1 MAYTEREARKLV
13 VEAGRRLL
21 ERGLV
26 ARTWGNIS
34 ARVSDTHF
42 IITPSGMAYDTMTE
56 DQLVLVDGRDGSYQG
71 ERKPSSERGIHADA
85 YRLRPEVN
93 FVIHTH
99 QDMAS
104 VCSTAGRDLTADH
117 PLLGGRVPCA
127 AYGLPSSKALRR
139 AAERV
144 VAGYPDS
151 PAFLLRSHG
160 ALCLGRDMEDAFAV
174 SAALEEVCARQ
185 IQSVLDTPSL
195 PARIPDYGESVLEGD
210 AFRLMIGERERI
222 FSLDEARLP
231 PPRRP
236 PRRHLPRRP
245 GESGPP
251 RSGPGCDRGERV
263 PPHPAAHGGRPGPD
277 RRGGYPLGAAGA
289 RSGGPGPAGAKRR
302 TAAGGRGAVRGPRP
316 GGGRGGVPPP
326 EKRLSGPALRRC
338 RPRLPPSE
346 PDGRPVPA
354 GVLRDPIR
362 QAERVRGRPC

>member
-56 DQLVLVDGRDGSYQG
+56 DHLVLVDGRDGSYQG

-222 FSLDEARLP
+222 FSLGEARLP
-231 PPRRP
+231 PAAALHAAIYRAGLGKAVLHVRDRDVIAVSASRRTLRPMVDDLAQIAGADIRWAP
-236 PRRHLPRRP
+236 PVPGRVARALRGRNAVLLP
-245 GESGPP
+245 GAGAL
-251 RSGPGCDRGERV
+251 CV
-263 PPHPAAHGGRPGPD
+263 GPD
-277 RRGGYPLGAAGA
+277 REETEAVSYLLKKGCLARRFADAVPGCRPLNRMDALFQRAFYVTQY
-289 RSGGPGPAGAKRR
+289 AKRK
-302 TAAGGRGAVRGPRP
+302 G
-316 GGGRGGVPPP
+316 
-326 EKRLSGPALRRC
+326 
-338 RPRLPPSE
+338 
-346 PDGRPVPA
+346 
-354 GVLRDPIR
+354 
-362 QAERVRGRPC
+362 

>member
-85 YRLRPEVN
+85 YRLRPAVN

-104 VCSTAGRDLTADH
+104 VCSTAGRDLTADN

-127 AYGLPSSKALRR
+127 AYGVPSSNALRR

-231 PPRRP
+231 PAAALHAAIYRAGLGKAVLHVRDRDVIAVSASRRT
-236 PRRHLPRRP
+236 LRP
-245 GESGPP
+245 MV
-251 RSGPGCDRGERV
+251 DDL
-263 PPHPAAHGGRPGPD
+263 AQI
-277 RRGGYPLGAAGA
+277 AGA
-289 RSGGPGPAGAKRR
+289 D
-302 TAAGGRGAVRGPRP
+302 VR
-316 GGGRGGVPPP
+316 
-326 EKRLSGPALRRC
+326 
-338 RPRLPPSE
+338 
-346 PDGRPVPA
+346 
-354 GVLRDPIR
+354 
-362 QAERVRGRPC
+362 